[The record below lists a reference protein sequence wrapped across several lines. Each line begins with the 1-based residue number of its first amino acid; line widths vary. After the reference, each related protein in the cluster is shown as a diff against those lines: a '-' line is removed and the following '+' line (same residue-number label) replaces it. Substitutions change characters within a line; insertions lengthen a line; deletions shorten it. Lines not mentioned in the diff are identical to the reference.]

1 MKNLKILFSFDLIG
15 ARQFPFPGKG
25 TSDYVISGG
34 MPRLNAM
41 TVCLWMKTTAS
52 NEGVLLS
59 YAVSGQDNE
68 LLLHDYRDFLVWVG
82 GSNR

>member
-1 MKNLKILFSFDLIG
+1 MTSLAPGNAYALY
-15 ARQFPFPGKG
+15 FPRKG

-52 NEGVLLS
+52 NERVLLS

-68 LLLHDYRDFLVWVG
+68 LLLHDYRNFLVGVG

>member
-1 MKNLKILFSFDLIG
+1 M
-15 ARQFPFPGKG
+15 A
-25 TSDYVISGG
+25 
-34 MPRLNAM
+34 
-41 TVCLWMKTTAS
+41 KTTAS

-68 LLLHDYRDFLVWVG
+68 LLLHDYRNFLVGVG